1 MKHTQTIATLS
12 LGLLPLSLAQD
23 KQQPNIVIIYADDVG
38 YGDLSCYG
46 GTVPTPHCD
55 SLARDGLLM
64 KRAYAAAA
72 TSTPSRFALMTG
84 LYPFRQKG
92 TGVAAGNAGMV
103 IRPERYTI
111 ADAAKSAGYRTGV
124 IGKWHLGIGETAKQN
139 WNGVITP
146 NLSDIGFD
154 YTFIMAAT
162 GDRVPCVFI
171 ENDRVYNYD
180 PSAPISVSYR
190 KPFEGEPTGR
200 KNPELLKMHPSHGH
214 DQAIVNGISR
224 IGFMKGG
231 GKALW
236 VDEDF
241 ADVISQRAKTFI
253 KENKDEP
260 FFLFFGTHD
269 IHVPRV
275 PHPRFVGKTDMGPR
289 GDAIVQFDFQVGEV
303 LSALREAG
311 VADNTIVILSSDNGP
326 VLDDGYKEQ
335 AVERNGKHQS
345 AGELRGGKY
354 SSFEA
359 GTRVPFLV
367 RWPKQIKAGSRS
379 TALFTQVDLL
389 ATLSPIMGIE
399 IPKNLQLDSQ
409 NAGATLLAKDTTKGR
424 DTLAQ
429 LSVGGISVV
438 SGKWKYIPANRG
450 AAYNQYTAIELGN
463 APQDQLY
470 DLSLDPSEKKNI
482 APQNAQQLQKMKE
495 LHRRIVK

>member
-111 ADAAKSAGYRTGV
+111 ADAAKSAGYRTGA

-139 WNGVITP
+139 WNGSITP

-154 YTFIMAAT
+154 DTFIMAAT

-180 PSAPISVSYR
+180 PTAPISVSYQ

-200 KNPELLKMHPSHGH
+200 KNPELLKLHPSHGH

-224 IGFMKGG
+224 IGYMKGG

-241 ADVISQRAKTFI
+241 ADVIAQRAKKFI
-253 KENKDEP
+253 KENKDTP

-335 AVERNGKHQS
+335 AKERNGKHQS

-359 GTRVPFLV
+359 GTRVPLLV
-367 RWPKQIKAGSRS
+367 RWPKHIKAGSTS
-379 TALFTQVDLL
+379 TALFSQVDLL
-389 ATLSPIMGIE
+389 ATLSTIMGAE
-399 IPKNLQLDSQ
+399 TPEGLQLDSQ
-409 NAGATLLAKDTTKGR
+409 DAGAALLARDLEKGR
-424 DTLAQ
+424 EHLAQ
-429 LSVGGISVV
+429 LSMGGIGLV
-438 SGKWKYIPANRG
+438 SGKWKYIPANGG
-450 AAYNQYTAIELGN
+450 AAYSKYTDIELGN
-463 APQDQLY
+463 ARQDQLY
-470 DLSLDPSEKKNI
+470 DLSSDPGERNNL
-482 APQNAQQLQKMKE
+482 APKNAQQLQKMKE
-495 LHRRIVK
+495 IHRGIVK